1 MGHYLNKSGIV
12 PNALRIYYG
21 GEADGL
27 GDAFDQAYGLYE
39 NNRRTRA
46 SQVAPVGDI
55 DSGATP
61 AERIAAY
68 QALRKQNSQV
78 QPPDARTRYKR
89 MGYDV
94 PYPVAF
100 ASDLALDM
108 VDPSVLAG
116 GITGLGK
123 TAATGVLRGLAAK
136 SVANPIIQGAK
147 KVFSKEGLK
156 KGVGAATSE
165 AVPELGVGIPV
176 DVAVGVPYLG

>member
-1 MGHYLNKSGIV
+1 
-12 PNALRIYYG
+12 
-21 GEADGL
+21 
-27 GDAFDQAYGLYE
+27 
-39 NNRRTRA
+39 
-46 SQVAPVGDI
+46 
-55 DSGATP
+55 
-61 AERIAAY
+61 
-68 QALRKQNSQV
+68 
-78 QPPDARTRYKR
+78 

-136 SVANPIIQGAK
+136 SVAKPIIQGAK

-176 DVAVGVPYLG
+176 DVAVGVPYLRGDDREFPEFDKKIADERRAMNQKGLSFEAPYQEAYEKQVLPEINKEKAYVWGRRPAIPRY